1 MAAKKQTVVENLSV
15 EDKLKL
21 LFKLQVIDSELDNI
35 KIFRGELPLEVED
48 IEDEITGLNTR
59 EEKFKAEIKDNE
71 EELVVQKNNIKE
83 SEALLA
89 KYKEQLDNVRNNREY
104 DSLTKEIEYQELE
117 VELANKKITT
127 AQIRIKELKEE
138 IEKVQELLKQRTED
152 LALKKKELE
161 SIEKETAKE
170 EADLLKKA
178 EKVSAQIEPR
188 LLQAYKRIRM
198 NVRNGVSIAR
208 VRRDACGGCFNKI
221 PPQRQVDI
229 FSHRKIIVCEHC
241 GRVLIDKP
249 LAYNVYED
257 LGGKFKEMML
267 EEIKEE
273 ERVAKEKPKKGR
285 RVKKAK

>member
-117 VELANKKITT
+117 IELANKKITT

>member
-104 DSLTKEIEYQELE
+104 DSLTKEIEYQVLE